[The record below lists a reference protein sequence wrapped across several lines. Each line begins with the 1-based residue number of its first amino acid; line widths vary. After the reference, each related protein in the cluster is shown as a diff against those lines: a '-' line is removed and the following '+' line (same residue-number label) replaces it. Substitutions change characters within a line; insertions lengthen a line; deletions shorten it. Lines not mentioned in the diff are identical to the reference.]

1 MASKGT
7 VFPALLFYR
16 LASAP
21 ARGRLA
27 GHFEFHRD
35 GNIPTSLLQLVD
47 APYQCSV
54 QFDVLEDDRSD
65 VRPCNLG
72 GPARSIE
79 CAILENEVGEGRIPA
94 VDIDLP
100 AVMLSRAV
108 DKVEIVQGLLAARSG
123 GIAPSC
129 KVGRRKLNPNGELIL
144 GRNEVHVLE
153 TYVRGRWNRAI
164 SDLGTHQE

>member
-21 ARGRLA
+21 ARARLA